1 MENNRGQ
8 SSSEEPNSGNTSWDD
23 FEYHEW
29 VREREIESLEAKLPK
44 KISLKE
50 MLLTGL
56 FILVILGVAVYLP
69 FRAITGNEGNHKSY
83 SLWVEDMSVVTEL
96 VVAEYVFSGSNQVAG
111 LYFSQEDLIII
122 ERQADSTTYIHE
134 LAHAADKYN
143 YFPWE
148 VALKEK
154 LYSTFIQ
161 EQLSSSLLNESTNH
175 WEIKSELFADAVLF
189 IETGRCGS
197 YFSSLD
203 CHELAVTTKD
213 FVKDN
218 DIEILKIDSQVNYM
232 TPDVIID
239 GPITKSS
246 NITHFS

>member
-1 MENNRGQ
+1 MENDRGQ
-8 SSSEEPNSGNTSWDD
+8 SSPEEHGGENTSWDD
-23 FEYHEW
+23 FEYLEW
-29 VREREIESLEAKLPK
+29 VREREIEALEAKLPK
-44 KISLKE
+44 KVTIKE
-50 MLLTGL
+50 MFLTGF
-56 FILVILGVAVYLP
+56 FILIILGVAVYLP
-69 FRAITGNEGNHKSY
+69 FKAIIGNEGNHKSY
-83 SLWVEDMSVVTEL
+83 SLWVEDMSTVTEL

-122 ERQADSTTYIHE
+122 ERHADSTTFIHE
-134 LAHAADKYN
+134 LAHAADKHN

-161 EQLSSSLLNESTNH
+161 EQLSSSLLNESTNY
-175 WEIKSELFADAVLF
+175 WEIRSELFADAVLF

-203 CHELAVTTKD
+203 CHELAVTTKN

-218 DIEILKIDSQVNYM
+218 DIELVEIDSQVNYM